1 MGLNPTPLADGY
13 PLLYLDEWPNDG
25 AISNRATI
33 EIDWLY
39 DGDVLTKLNADNPR
53 MPDFGRDAGGLP

>member
-1 MGLNPTPLADGY
+1 VRLNTAALTY
-13 PLLYLDEWPNDG
+13 LRCFLYLDERPDEG

-39 DGDVLTKLNADNPR
+39 DGDVLTKVNVDNPR
-53 MPDFGRDAGGLP
+53 MPDFGRHAGGLP